1 MYAIYNLQ
9 IELNFKQYITQNL
22 EYYGYVVVSL
32 NHINRILHV
41 YLTEIIGFY
50 FNGPINFEI
59 TMFDEA
65 YLNDV
70 QVLTLHLTLL
80 NQLVSSEL

>member
-32 NHINRILHV
+32 NHINLILHV

-65 YLNDV
+65 YLNNV
-70 QVLTLHLTLL
+70 QVLTLQLTLL
-80 NQLVSSEL
+80 NPLVSSEL